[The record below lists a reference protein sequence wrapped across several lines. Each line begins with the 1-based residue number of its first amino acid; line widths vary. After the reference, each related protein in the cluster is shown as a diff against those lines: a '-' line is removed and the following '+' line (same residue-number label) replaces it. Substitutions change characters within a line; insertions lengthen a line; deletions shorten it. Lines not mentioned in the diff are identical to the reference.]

1 MRANAAIMYALS
13 KDRLADLT
21 RAAERGRGAAR
32 AHERAR
38 AGATVAYGSSL
49 RLRDGRWV
57 HLRHD
62 SA

>member
-1 MRANAAIMYALS
+1 MQALS
-13 KDRLADLT
+13 KERF
-21 RAAERGRGAAR
+21 AELVRVGERDGGAAR
-32 AHERAR
+32 AHERAQAR
-38 AGATVAYGSSL
+38 AAVAHGSSL

>member
-1 MRANAAIMYALS
+1 MHALS
-13 KDRLADLT
+13 KERLAELA
-21 RAAERGRGAAR
+21 RVAEREREAAR
-32 AHERAR
+32 AHERASQ
-38 AGATVAYGSSL
+38 GAAVTHGSSL